1 MSIKSLLQFI
11 LLLLIFLII
20 GGIYFLYFYSG
31 PLKETNFINTEI
43 KDIKKNKI
51 EINKSTDQDVLEDTL
66 LSKNDAEKNL
76 KSEETSTK
84 KNIKENK
91 NINENINDLEKNK
104 ENSKIENLTKE
115 IEYITS
121 NRNGDIF
128 KISAK
133 FGKTNIESSNIL
145 DLEIVDGIISSSDR
159 PDIFITSDFAEYNYN
174 NQNSKFYRNVVIK
187 YDNKVI
193 TCDNLDLS
201 ISENIAVAYSNVT
214 VKDEKS
220 VMKAQVLTLDIVTK
234 DININS
240 ENKIK
245 IYTN

>member
-31 PLKETNFINTEI
+31 PLKKTNFINTEI
-43 KDIKKNKI
+43 NDIKKNKI

-133 FGKTNIESSNIL
+133 YGKTNIESSNIL

>member
-1 MSIKSLLQFI
+1 MNKFI
-11 LLLLIFLII
+11 LIIIINFQLVDDPKNIEFRLIQNSYDECVDKANEIEKGMNFL
-20 GGIYFLYFYSG
+20 
-31 PLKETNFINTEI
+31 
-43 KDIKKNKI
+43 
-51 EINKSTDQDVLEDTL
+51 
-66 LSKNDAEKNL
+66 KNL
-76 KSEETSTK
+76 
-84 KNIKENK
+84 IKLNAK
-91 NINENINDLEKNK
+91 CIPYSQDADINENINDLEKNK

-133 FGKTNIESSNIL
+133 YGKTNIESSNIL

>member
-43 KDIKKNKI
+43 NDIKKNKI

-104 ENSKIENLTKE
+104 EKSKIENLTKE

-133 FGKTNIESSNIL
+133 YGKTNIESSNIL

>member
-1 MSIKSLLQFI
+1 M
-11 LLLLIFLII
+11 
-20 GGIYFLYFYSG
+20 YFYSG

-43 KDIKKNKI
+43 NDIKKNKI

-133 FGKTNIESSNIL
+133 YGKTNIESSNIL

>member
-43 KDIKKNKI
+43 NDIKKNKL

-104 ENSKIENLTKE
+104 EKSKIENLTKE

-133 FGKTNIESSNIL
+133 YGKTNIESSNIL

>member
-43 KDIKKNKI
+43 NDIKKNKI

>member
-1 MSIKSLLQFI
+1 M
-11 LLLLIFLII
+11 
-20 GGIYFLYFYSG
+20 
-31 PLKETNFINTEI
+31 
-43 KDIKKNKI
+43 
-51 EINKSTDQDVLEDTL
+51 
-66 LSKNDAEKNL
+66 
-76 KSEETSTK
+76 
-84 KNIKENK
+84 
-91 NINENINDLEKNK
+91 
-104 ENSKIENLTKE
+104 
-115 IEYITS
+115 
-121 NRNGDIF
+121 
-128 KISAK
+128 
-133 FGKTNIESSNIL
+133 
-145 DLEIVDGIISSSDR
+145 
-159 PDIFITSDFAEYNYN
+159 
-174 NQNSKFYRNVVIK
+174 VIK

>member
-43 KDIKKNKI
+43 NDIKKNKI

-133 FGKTNIESSNIL
+133 YGKTNIESSNIL

>member
-1 MSIKSLLQFI
+1 M
-11 LLLLIFLII
+11 
-20 GGIYFLYFYSG
+20 
-31 PLKETNFINTEI
+31 
-43 KDIKKNKI
+43 KKH
-51 EINKSTDQDVLEDTL
+51 QQ
-66 LSKNDAEKNL
+66 
-76 KSEETSTK
+76 K

>member
-43 KDIKKNKI
+43 NDIKKNKI

-133 FGKTNIESSNIL
+133 YGKTNIESSNIL

-220 VMKAQVLTLDIVTK
+220 VMKAQVLTLDTVTK